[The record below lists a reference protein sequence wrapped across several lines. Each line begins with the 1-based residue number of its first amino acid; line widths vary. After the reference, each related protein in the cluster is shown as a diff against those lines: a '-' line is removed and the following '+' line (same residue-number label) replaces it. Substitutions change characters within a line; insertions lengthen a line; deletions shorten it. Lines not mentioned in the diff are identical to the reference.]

1 MLAFVALTL
10 FALDNCEG
18 WEKVESAGL
27 TDGALV
33 SLLLSPILRLTLSLY
48 PSHFFRT
55 CHESGRAGFQV
66 QLV

>member
-33 SLLLSPILRLTLSLY
+33 SLLLSPILRLTLSISQSLL
-48 PSHFFRT
+48 PHVS
-55 CHESGRAGFQV
+55 
-66 QLV
+66 

>member
-27 TDGALV
+27 TDGAPV
-33 SLLLSPILRLTLSLY
+33 PLLLSPILRLTLSISQSLL
-48 PSHFFRT
+48 PHVS
-55 CHESGRAGFQV
+55 
-66 QLV
+66 